1 MKWLHPAIMI
11 AVYSAGLIALGIE
24 GLLVAR
30 RWSGKLRAF
39 FAFHLVYTVKIVL
52 SGLVIIEESDLLS
65 LTLPAWFPIADWLVF
80 LAMGGALVVFFYQE
94 RGGAGTDHQSRLQ
107 GTETRRLGVPALL
120 LLLPNV
126 MLWFS
131 PWLFSPEID
140 QLLFIAFPL
149 TYLGVTVV
157 ALVSMLRE
165 LPASTNTGADVSQF
179 ASMYKLSERE
189 TEVVRRLLEG
199 KSNAAIAGELYVSL
213 HTVKRHI
220 YNVFKK
226 TASSSRLE
234 LIRKIER

>member
-24 GLLVAR
+24 GLLVAWR
-30 RWSGKLRAF
+30 RSDKLRAF

-52 SGLVIIEESDLLS
+52 SGLVVMEESGLLS
-65 LTLPAWFPIADWLVF
+65 LTLPTWFPIADWSVF
-80 LAMGGALVVFFYQE
+80 LATVGALVVFLYQA
-94 RGGAGTDHQSRLQ
+94 RGGAGTDRQSRSQ
-107 GTETRRLGVPALL
+107 GTENRRLRVPALL

-131 PWLFSPEID
+131 PWLFPPEID
-140 QLLFIAFPL
+140 HLLFIAFPS

-165 LPASTNTGADVSQF
+165 LPASTGAGADLSQF
-179 ASMYKLSERE
+179 ASTHNLSERE
-189 TEVVRRLLEG
+189 AEVVRRLLEG
-199 KSNAAIAGELYVSL
+199 KSNAAIAEELYVSL

-226 TASSSRLE
+226 TASSSRFE
-234 LIRKIER
+234 LTRKVER